1 MISIGI
7 NCFVAFL
14 QIEQAQDK
22 QIYHNNINKNIL
34 PVIPPVLILYD
45 LDFVLY
51 PDFSLTSWT

>member
-1 MISIGI
+1 MSM
-7 NCFVAFL
+7 

-34 PVIPPVLILYD
+34 PIIPPVLILYD

>member
-1 MISIGI
+1 MSM
-7 NCFVAFL
+7 

-22 QIYHNNINKNIL
+22 KIYHNNINKNIL
-34 PVIPPVLILYD
+34 PIIPTVLILYD